1 MNQDDY
7 RTEVLE
13 LLAKGK
19 ISIDEAVNLL
29 DRPESAAAEV
39 VKSESLTDINST
51 IEVNKSAGKEVVKDM
66 LNSEDLEVEI
76 EDIPMPV
83 EKPSRKEPRWL
94 RIHVGDLTTGKS
106 KVKVN
111 IPFGMVKFGLGLA
124 QIFAP
129 QEYGSNF
136 EQIGDMMAEAD
147 SGVLVDV
154 QDVEDNEH
162 VRIYFE

>member
-1 MNQDDY
+1 MNKDDY
-7 RTEVLE
+7 RTDVLE
-13 LLAKGK
+13 LLARGK
-19 ISIDEAVNLL
+19 ITIDEAVKML
-29 DRPESAAAEV
+29 DKPDSVAADV
-39 VKSESLTDINST
+39 VKSEALTDIDST
-51 IEVNKSAGKEVVKDM
+51 LHVDVEDIVEAKEKVP
-66 LNSEDLEVEI
+66 EGDLEVEI
-76 EDIPMPV
+76 EDIPMPAV
-83 EKPSRKEPRWL
+83 KSPRSGPRWL

-124 QIFAP
+124 QMFAP
-129 QEYGSNF
+129 QEYGSSL
-136 EQIGDMMAEAD
+136 EQIGDIIDEAD